1 MRGIMDLYKILLV
14 IILQLYGIDTMAHLV
29 YFNET
34 AELPCRFTNPQNL
47 SLNELVIFWQ
57 DQNHLVLFDLNQGK
71 KNVRTVAAK
80 YNGRTSFDQDRWTLN
95 LHNVQIQD
103 KGKYS
108 CFIHH
113 KKPEG
118 MLPISHAD
126 SELSVHANFSLPEI
140 TPVCN
145 GTEHTDT
152 VNLTCSSTHGY
163 PAPTDMWFLI
173 GQEKYNDVMKKYQDN
188 VTKLYTVSISASI
201 PLSFGTNNMSIFCV
215 LQQKTEELWSKPCYI
230 DKMPE
235 PTKPPDQEH
244 SLRIVA
250 ICVILAVVFLMGFVI
265 ILKKSKK
272 KSGTSDEC
280 ETIQVE
286 MRKKEEMEERVRSH
300 VSEKSDEAQ
309 CVINVSKTASEDK
322 SATDT

>member
-1 MRGIMDLYKILLV
+1 
-14 IILQLYGIDTMAHLV
+14 MATLV

-34 AELPCRFTNPQNL
+34 AELPCRFTNSQNL

-57 DQNHLVLFDLNQGK
+57 DQNHLVLFDLYQGK
-71 KNVRTVAAK
+71 KNVYSVDAK
-80 YNGRTSFDQDRWTLN
+80 YKDRTSFDQDRWTLK

-118 MLPISHAD
+118 MLPIIHTD

-145 GTEHTDT
+145 ETELADT

-163 PAPTDMWFLI
+163 PEPTSMWFST
-173 GQEKYNDVMKKYQDN
+173 GQEKYNAVMKKYQDN

-201 PLSFGTNNMSIFCV
+201 PLSLGTNSMSIFCV
-215 LQQKTEELWSKPCYI
+215 LQQKTAQLWSKPCNI

-235 PTKPPDQEH
+235 PTKPPDQEP

-280 ETIQVE
+280 ETIPGEV
-286 MRKKEEMEERVRSH
+286 RKKEELEARVRSH
-300 VSEKSDEAQ
+300 VSEKSDKVQ